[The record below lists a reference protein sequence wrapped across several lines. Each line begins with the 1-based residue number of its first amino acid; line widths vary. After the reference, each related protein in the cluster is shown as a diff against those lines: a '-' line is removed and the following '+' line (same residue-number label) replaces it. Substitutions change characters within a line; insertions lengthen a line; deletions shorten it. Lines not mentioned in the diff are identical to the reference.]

1 MSDSSWRKHAVESVR
16 LTVYS
21 VLIINGVFIQYF
33 APFHYICDY
42 SKQPCLMCG
51 MRTAV
56 DLWLSGK
63 FEDAIESNPL
73 ILALVV
79 AVFVMVADT
88 VFILRGRYRRKKIGL
103 QT

>member
-42 SKQPCLMCG
+42 SNQPSLMCG
-51 MRTAV
+51 MTTAV

-88 VFILRGRYRRKKIGL
+88 VFILRGRYRRKKKGL